1 MTLPTFLGI
10 GMMRGGTTWLH
21 ELLASHPEVFVSMR
35 RKEVYFFDQYYE
47 RGLHWYRRFFT
58 DEVEAE
64 RYQDIGEIT
73 PGYLHCPRCP
83 ERITSLLSITKLIL
97 IVRNL
102 IDRSYSHYGLVVRAW
117 KTSESFETFL
127 SLRPQAIE

>member
-10 GMMRGGTTWLH
+10 GVLRGGTSWLH
-21 ELLASHPEVFVSMR
+21 ELLASHPETFVPMR
-35 RKEVYFFDQYYE
+35 RKKVCFFDQYYE
-47 RGLHWYRRFFT
+47 LGLHWYRMFFT

-64 RYQDIGEIT
+64 RYQYIGEIT

-83 ERITSLLSITKLIL
+83 ERIASLPSITKLIL
-97 IVRNL
+97 IVLNP
-102 IDRSYSHYGLVVRAW
+102 IDRAYSHYGLVVRAW
-117 KTSESFETFL
+117 KTSESFETFF